1 MTLDFMTP
9 DIWNGIVIG
18 VILIG
23 SAFAAL
29 RLYSDFTRSMN
40 PSKEPPEQTHYD

>member
-9 DIWNGIVIG
+9 DVWNGIVIG

-29 RLYSDFTRSMN
+29 RIYSDFTRPAK
-40 PSKEPPEQTHYD
+40 PSNQEKP